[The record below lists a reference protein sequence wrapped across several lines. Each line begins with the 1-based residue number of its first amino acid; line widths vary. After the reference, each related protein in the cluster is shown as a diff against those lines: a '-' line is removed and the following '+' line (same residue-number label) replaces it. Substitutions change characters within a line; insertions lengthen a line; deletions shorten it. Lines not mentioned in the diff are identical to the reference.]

1 MDYPYEGDLLA
12 IFDGVTIP
20 KLVSESFA
28 VVCSLVGVPAIQ
40 FQADDIF
47 DDAWWSMRMTQT
59 S

>member
-20 KLVSESFA
+20 KLVTESFA
-28 VVCSLVGVPAIQ
+28 AVFSAIGVPAIQ

-59 S
+59 R